1 MKSNMKSVRLPWNPS
16 VKMAARAIGSA
27 VESAVESSE
36 TARRRYDRAMNHSC
50 TQHALVA
57 LGSNLDAP
65 AEQLKRAIK
74 HLQRHSE
81 GAFVCSSIY
90 RTPPDAMPEGT
101 PDFANAVVRLETT
114 QSGPVLLSFLNSLG
128 CFWPPANHEK
138 NMSRVLDLDL
148 IALGG
153 VISQTGAQLPH
164 PRAAVRGCPAA
175 YCGIWPNYRL
185 PGFEASASELLARLG
200 SSHFNTGM
208 RRIIERWIDRWASTA
223 L

>member
-1 MKSNMKSVRLPWNPS
+1 
-16 VKMAARAIGSA
+16 MAASAIGSGVESVVESS
-27 VESAVESSE
+27 VESA
-36 TARRRYDRAMNHSC
+36 ARRYDRAMNHSC

-114 QSGPVLLSFLNSLG
+114 QSGPVLLSFLNSLEVFFG
-128 CFWPPANHEK
+128 RPANHEK
-138 NMSRVLDLDL
+138 NVSRVLDLDL
-148 IALGG
+148 IALGE
-153 VISQTGAQLPH
+153 VISRSEALTLPH
-164 PRAAVRGCPAA
+164 PRAAQRDFVLQPIVE
-175 YCGIWPNYRL
+175 IWPDYML
-185 PGFEASASELLARLG
+185 PGFEASASELLAQLG
-200 SSHFNTGM
+200 SSPLQHW
-208 RRIIERWIDRWASTA
+208 ECA
-223 L
+223 

>member
-1 MKSNMKSVRLPWNPS
+1 
-16 VKMAARAIGSA
+16 MAASAIGSA
-27 VESAVESSE
+27 VESVVESSVE
-36 TARRRYDRAMNHSC
+36 SAARRYDRAMNHSC

-114 QSGPVLLSFLNSLG
+114 QSGPVLLSFLNSLEVFFG
-128 CFWPPANHEK
+128 RPANHEK
-138 NMSRVLDLDL
+138 NVSRVLDLDL
-148 IALGG
+148 IALGE
-153 VISQTGAQLPH
+153 VISQSEALTLPH
-164 PRAAVRGCPAA
+164 PRAAQRDFVLQPIVE
-175 YCGIWPNYRL
+175 IWPDYRL
-185 PGFEASASELLARLG
+185 PGFEASASELLAQLG
-200 SSHFNTGM
+200 SSPLQHW
-208 RRIIERWIDRWASTA
+208 ECA
-223 L
+223 

>member
-1 MKSNMKSVRLPWNPS
+1 
-16 VKMAARAIGSA
+16 MAASAIGSA
-27 VESAVESSE
+27 VESVVESSVE
-36 TARRRYDRAMNHSC
+36 SAARRYDRAMNHSC

-114 QSGPVLLSFLNSLG
+114 QSGPVLLSFLNSLEVFFG
-128 CFWPPANHEK
+128 RPANHEK
-138 NMSRVLDLDL
+138 NVSRVLDLDL
-148 IALGG
+148 IALGE
-153 VISQTGAQLPH
+153 VISRSEALTLPH
-164 PRAAVRGCPAA
+164 PRAAQRDFVLQPIVE
-175 YCGIWPNYRL
+175 IWPDYRL
-185 PGFEASASELLARLG
+185 PGFEASASELLAQLG
-200 SSHFNTGM
+200 SSPLQHW
-208 RRIIERWIDRWASTA
+208 ECV
-223 L
+223 

>member
-1 MKSNMKSVRLPWNPS
+1 
-16 VKMAARAIGSA
+16 MAASAIGSRVESVVESS
-27 VESAVESSE
+27 VESA
-36 TARRRYDRAMNHSC
+36 ARRYDRAMNHSC

-114 QSGPVLLSFLNSLG
+114 QSGPVLLSFLNSLEVFFG
-128 CFWPPANHEK
+128 RPANHEK
-138 NMSRVLDLDL
+138 NVSRVLDLDL
-148 IALGG
+148 IALGE
-153 VISQTGAQLPH
+153 VISRSEALTLPH
-164 PRAAVRGCPAA
+164 PRAAQRDFVLQPIVE
-175 YCGIWPNYRL
+175 IWPDYRL
-185 PGFEASASELLARLG
+185 PGFEASASELLAQLG
-200 SSHFNTGM
+200 SSPLQHW
-208 RRIIERWIDRWASTA
+208 ECA
-223 L
+223 